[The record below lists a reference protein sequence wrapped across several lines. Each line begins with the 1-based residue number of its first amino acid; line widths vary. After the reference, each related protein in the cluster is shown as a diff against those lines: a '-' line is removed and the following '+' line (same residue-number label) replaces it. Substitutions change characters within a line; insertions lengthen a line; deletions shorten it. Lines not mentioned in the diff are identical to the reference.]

1 METTLLWV
9 TMETDSKSSV
19 LSQVM
24 ICLKKVSVNCS
35 CGFFFLSSL
44 GFTCISGEMV
54 WSTRNLNVSVPSLLW
69 VVVDKDQTQP
79 ELLVSGGSDKCLR
92 IWKREGDGEETMV
105 DLTMLRMLAAHGVVL
120 TMAQNS
126 TYMATAS
133 GEGH

>member
-1 METTLLWV
+1 
-9 TMETDSKSSV
+9 
-19 LSQVM
+19 
-24 ICLKKVSVNCS
+24 
-35 CGFFFLSSL
+35 
-44 GFTCISGEMV
+44 MV

-92 IWKREGDGEETMV
+92 IWKREGDGEGTMV

-126 TYMATAS
+126 TYLATAS